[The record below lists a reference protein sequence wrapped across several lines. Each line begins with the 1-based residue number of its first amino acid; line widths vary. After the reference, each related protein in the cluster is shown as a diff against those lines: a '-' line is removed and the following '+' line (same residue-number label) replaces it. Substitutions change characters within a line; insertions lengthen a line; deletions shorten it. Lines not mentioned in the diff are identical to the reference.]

1 MGGIEIPWRFD
12 DIVQAL
18 GDASAE
24 AFLRR
29 EGGLT
34 FSTTARDAWI
44 TRVEDAVRHMDQDQ
58 RTTGTDVAIAE
69 TAAQRLLS
77 FAADRAREDARDEI
91 TESDIAAA
99 ILAIRIWPFT

>member
-1 MGGIEIPWRFD
+1 MPGMRIGWRFE

-34 FSTTARDAWI
+34 FSTTARDAWV
-44 TRVEDAVRHMDQDQ
+44 TRVEDAVRRMVQDQ
-58 RTTGTDVAIAE
+58 RTTDADVATAG
-69 TAAQRLLS
+69 TAAQQLLS
-77 FAADRAREDARDEI
+77 FAADRAREDTRDEI

-99 ILAIRIWPFT
+99 ILAIRIWPFS

>member
-1 MGGIEIPWRFD
+1 MTSTGIGWRFE
-12 DIVQAL
+12 DIVEAL

-29 EGGLT
+29 EGELT
-34 FSTTARDAWI
+34 FSTTARDAWV
-44 TRVEDAVRHMDQDQ
+44 TRVEAAVRRMFQDQ
-58 RTTGTDVAIAE
+58 RTTDADVATAE
-69 TAAQRLLS
+69 AAAHQLLS

-99 ILAIRIWPFT
+99 ILAIRIWPFS

>member
-1 MGGIEIPWRFD
+1 MGDIELPWRFY

-34 FSTTARDAWI
+34 FSTTARDAWV
-44 TRVEDAVRHMDQDQ
+44 TRVEAAVRRMDQDQ
-58 RTTGTDVAIAE
+58 RTTGADVAAAE
-69 TAAQRLLS
+69 TAAQQLLS
-77 FAADRAREDARDEI
+77 FAADRTRQDGRDEI
-91 TESDIAAA
+91 TESDIEAA
-99 ILAIRIWPFT
+99 ILAIKIWPFS

>member
-1 MGGIEIPWRFD
+1 MTSTETRWRFE

-29 EGGLT
+29 EGAVT
-34 FSTTARDAWI
+34 FSTTARDPWI
-44 TRVEDAVRHMDQDQ
+44 ALVEDAVRRMEQDQ
-58 RTTGTDVAIAE
+58 RTTDADVASAE
-69 TAAQRLLS
+69 TAAHQLLS
-77 FAADRAREDARDEI
+77 FAADRARGEARDEI

-99 ILAIRIWPFT
+99 ILAIKIWPFS